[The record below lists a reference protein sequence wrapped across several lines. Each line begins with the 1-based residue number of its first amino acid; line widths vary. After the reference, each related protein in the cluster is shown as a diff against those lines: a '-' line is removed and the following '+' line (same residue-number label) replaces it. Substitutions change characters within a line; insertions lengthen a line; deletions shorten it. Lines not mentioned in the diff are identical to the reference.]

1 MQREISEIFRRI
13 ALIKEKYGIDRKITV
28 IAATKTVE
36 AEKIALL
43 PQYGITVA
51 GENRVQELLDKYDK
65 VKGIEWHFIGA
76 LQTNKVKYIVDK
88 VKLIHSL
95 DRESLADEID
105 RQAGKRGIVSDVLVE
120 INIGREASK
129 SGVLPE
135 RAEELMAY
143 VANKTHVRLRG
154 VMSVFPVNAPDEA
167 YESLAAFGKTAEKN
181 YGAEIISAGM
191 SGDYEKAVRFGA
203 NMVRLG
209 SAIFGKRIYV

>member
-1 MQREISEIFRRI
+1 MQREISEIFKRI
-13 ALIKEKYGIDRKITV
+13 ADVKNKYGIDREVTV

-36 AEKIALL
+36 AEKISLL
-43 PQYGITVA
+43 PQYGITAA

-65 VKGIEWHFIGA
+65 VAGIDWHFIGA

-105 RQAGKRGIVSDVLVE
+105 RQAGRREMVSDVLVE
-120 INIGREASK
+120 INIGREPSK
-129 SGVLPE
+129 SGVPPE
-135 RAEELMAY
+135 RAEEFMAY
-143 VANKTHVRLRG
+143 VAGKTHLRLRG
-154 VMSVFPVNAPDEA
+154 VMSVFPVNAPDVA
-167 YESLAAFGKTAEKN
+167 YESLAAFGKTAAEK

-191 SGDYEKAVRFGA
+191 SGDYEKAVRYGA

>member
-13 ALIKEKYGIDRKITV
+13 ALVKEKYGIDRKITV

-51 GENRVQELLDKYDK
+51 GENRVQELL
-65 VKGIEWHFIGA
+65 GIEWHFIGA

-135 RAEELMAY
+135 RVEELMAY